1 MYDDPTEE
9 IGVSLPTS
17 VNERASDT
25 TNKITGPSFID
36 KAPSID
42 WSTDYNLYNC
52 FKMWKQRCELLP
64 GRWRKLNKKSNASIY
79 YTGRENTEP
88 NFKQLGHVRG
98 WAKKAGKLLDEIR
111 TFCQAT
117 LKWVNSNVG
126 DSQPPTRY
134 PLSGRIYCEI
144 ENPCEGSL
152 LYDTAQWSIHE
163 RFPCARNE
171 LWPFAKGLLQSRKCF
186 HLQGSSWYGKV
197 SRVGRQPASA
207 NQYPKCTRSM
217 FLKDIKAKE
226 TSDQLLILA
235 QVNCTPAETVADVP
249 TLESSAQ
256 RRMLQVTTARK

>member
-36 KAPSID
+36 KGPSID

-64 GRWRKLNKKSNASIY
+64 GRWRKLNKKSNASIC

-117 LKWVNSNVG
+117 LK
-126 DSQPPTRY
+126 
-134 PLSGRIYCEI
+134 
-144 ENPCEGSL
+144 
-152 LYDTAQWSIHE
+152 
-163 RFPCARNE
+163 
-171 LWPFAKGLLQSRKCF
+171 
-186 HLQGSSWYGKV
+186 
-197 SRVGRQPASA
+197 
-207 NQYPKCTRSM
+207 
-217 FLKDIKAKE
+217 
-226 TSDQLLILA
+226 
-235 QVNCTPAETVADVP
+235 
-249 TLESSAQ
+249 
-256 RRMLQVTTARK
+256 

>member
-36 KAPSID
+36 KGPSID

-79 YTGRENTEP
+79 YTGRGNTEP
-88 NFKQLGHVRG
+88 NFKQLGHVRR
-98 WAKKAGKLLDEIR
+98 WAKKAGKLLDETR

-126 DSQPPTRY
+126 DSQPPTRT
-134 PLSGRIYCEI
+134 LSLQEFIAKLRIRAKQAYYTI
-144 ENPCEGSL
+144 QHNDPFMRDFPVLGMNSDL
-152 LYDTAQWSIHE
+152 LRKDCFKVGNAFTFKE
-163 RFPCARNE
+163 VRDM
-171 LWPFAKGLLQSRKCF
+171 AKSAESADNQLQLINTPSV
-186 HLQGSSWYGKV
+186 L
-197 SRVGRQPASA
+197 
-207 NQYPKCTRSM
+207 
-217 FLKDIKAKE
+217 
-226 TSDQLLILA
+226 DQ
-235 QVNCTPAETVADVP
+235 C
-249 TLESSAQ
+249 S
-256 RRMLQVTTARK
+256 